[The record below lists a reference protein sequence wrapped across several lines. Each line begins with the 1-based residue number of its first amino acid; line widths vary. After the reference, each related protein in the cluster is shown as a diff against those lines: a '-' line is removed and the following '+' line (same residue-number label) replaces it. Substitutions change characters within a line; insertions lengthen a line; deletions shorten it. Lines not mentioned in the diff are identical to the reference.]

1 VQKKRLL
8 GLMEKDTAVWLS
20 IISFVSIWMFVL
32 GIFVGRG
39 TAPVKFDIE
48 KLQKELVALKEAVL
62 KKEKKRLKIDPDTGT
77 GKIDLSFYEALKDTK
92 KNIRSSDTLSPNKKV
107 RPEKKV
113 DVRPLPQQIKTAST
127 GHAGTGDGFAIQVAS
142 LKDLKA
148 ADEIVKQLKAKG
160 YPAYTTT
167 AKIPEKGIWYRVR
180 IGKFKDRFE
189 TGDMLSRL
197 KKDKFKPI
205 VVRK

>member
-1 VQKKRLL
+1 MDK
-8 GLMEKDTAVWLS
+8 GTAVWIC

-62 KKEKKRLKIDPDTGT
+62 KEEKKRLKIDPDTGT
-77 GKIDLSFYEALKDTK
+77 GKIDMSFYEALKDTK
-92 KNIRSSDTLSPNKKV
+92 KNIRSSDTPPPKKEQS
-107 RPEKKV
+107 EKKV
-113 DVRPLPQQIKTAST
+113 DVLPLPQKIKTAST

-142 LKDLKA
+142 LKDLKS

-167 AKIPEKGIWYRVR
+167 AKIPERGIWYRVR

-189 TGDMLSRL
+189 AGDMLSRL